1 MIEIH
6 KTGGGTLTYLEAKHR
21 YEFDGA
27 RVDLS
32 VSSVAGGYPLNFG
45 IASGWASKVIREEL
59 IKSEIPLTFDS
70 ADAKAEWA
78 KELCKAPARFT
89 KSAGGTGTIVHK
101 YVEDLGHGLEPELHE
116 DIAIA
121 RCQQALGDWFKANI
135 AEVLHVERRLYSP
148 KWKIAGTCDM
158 VAKLR
163 NGQVHVLDWKGV
175 TDLKAGLKAGHVGQL
190 AAYRAMLQE
199 AGEEIDGTTL
209 VRFSRKTGEVDPVT
223 FTHHED
229 DLAAFEAALH
239 LARYKPKATVF

>member
-45 IASGWASKVIREEL
+45 IASGWASKLIREEL

-89 KSAGGTGTIVHK
+89 KSAGGTGTIVQRVVSNH
-101 YVEDLGHGLEPELHE
+101 
-116 DIAIA
+116 
-121 RCQQALGDWFKANI
+121 
-135 AEVLHVERRLYSP
+135 
-148 KWKIAGTCDM
+148 
-158 VAKLR
+158 
-163 NGQVHVLDWKGV
+163 
-175 TDLKAGLKAGHVGQL
+175 
-190 AAYRAMLQE
+190 
-199 AGEEIDGTTL
+199 
-209 VRFSRKTGEVDPVT
+209 
-223 FTHHED
+223 
-229 DLAAFEAALH
+229 
-239 LARYKPKATVF
+239 

>member
-6 KTGGGTLTYLEAKHR
+6 KTGGGTLTYHEARHR
-21 YEFDGA
+21 YEFDGEK
-27 RVDLS
+27 VDLS

-59 IKSEIPLTFDS
+59 IKSEIPPTFDS
-70 ADAKAEWA
+70 AEAKAEWA

-89 KSAGGTGTIVHK
+89 KSAGGTGTLVHK
-101 YVEDLGHGLEPELHE
+101 FVEDLGHGLEPEPHE

-121 RCQQALGDWFKANI
+121 RCQQSLGDWFKANI

-163 NGQVHVLDWKGV
+163 SGQVHVLDWKGV

-190 AAYRAMLQE
+190 AAYRSMLEE
-199 AGEEIDGTTL
+199 AGEEVHGTTL
-209 VRFSRKTGEVDPVT
+209 VRFSRKTGEIDPVT
-223 FTHHED
+223 FTHYEE